1 MAEKTS
7 EEKGLTWPEK
17 FEGVDVDEQ
26 ETIILWMRGD
36 EEAKVYTSDST
47 VLTKL
52 KKVAAAEGGAWRLE
66 RVDERDGV
74 AKSVTA
80 VAPLRC
86 ISLRAGAKKD
96 LSDEERAALSERMKR
111 ITVER
116 EAKKREEEDNGED
129 N

>member
-1 MAEKTS
+1 MAEKTIK
-7 EEKGLTWPEK
+7 EAHVAWPEK

-36 EEAKVYTSDST
+36 EEARVYTSDST